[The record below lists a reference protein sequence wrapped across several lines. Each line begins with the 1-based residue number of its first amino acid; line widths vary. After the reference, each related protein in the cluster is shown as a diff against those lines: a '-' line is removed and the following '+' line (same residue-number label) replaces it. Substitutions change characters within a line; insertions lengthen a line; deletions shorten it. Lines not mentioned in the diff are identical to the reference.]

1 MQHIASHLIYLL
13 MASLS
18 LSFTC
23 ALAAKTKLSNWQ
35 EADIDWRAFEGTH
48 INVLADQQPAFMA
61 LKPYLPVFKELTGIN
76 VGFHALEQSKMRRR
90 RSKDLEK
97 GLGLYDVL
105 PMGVTFLGQA
115 YEKNYID
122 PIAPYINNP
131 ALTDKN
137 WYKIDDISP
146 NSLALCQIN
155 GTLLSLPFDFSA
167 PIFFYRKDL
176 FDKFELQ
183 VPNTY
188 EELIQTKIALQKAID
203 LNPELAGMSAFASR
217 TLPGAGLNTWT
228 VLPVMRAY
236 GAQILTQE
244 GEALSN
250 SREAQKGIKAYRDLV
265 VGYGNP
271 SNSRTLHFY
280 DIRKLFKEGK
290 LASAFIASHFYNEID
305 TPKESDIWDKW
316 EAAPLPKGPQARETS
331 PWAWAFAINS
341 KSSKKSAAW
350 LFIQWATSAQTAS
363 LLSTGGSP
371 PRQQIWQEQL
381 FTLVNKPGFNATML
395 WVFEHATPAHI
406 QSGIAQFPAIGEII
420 SHAYSQI
427 FYGADIHQTLNNSND
442 KITVVL
448 ETNNLKQK

>member
-1 MQHIASHLIYLL
+1 MSLFVASVLL
-13 MASLS
+13 STTHTTL
-18 LSFTC
+18 
-23 ALAAKTKLSNWQ
+23 AKTKLSNWQ
-35 EADIDWRAFEGTH
+35 QADIDWRAYQGSH

-61 LKPYLPVFKELTGIN
+61 LKPYLPVFEELTGID
-76 VGFHALEQSKMRRR
+76 VGFHALEQSKMRHR

-115 YEKNYID
+115 HKNNYIE
-122 PIAPYINNP
+122 PLTPYLDNP
-131 ALTDKN
+131 KLTDKS

-176 FDKFELQ
+176 FDKFKIK

-203 LNPELAGMSAFASR
+203 LTPELIGMTAFASR

-236 GAQILTQE
+236 GAKIITKQGQ
-244 GEALSN
+244 AVSN
-250 SREAQKGIKAYRDLV
+250 SIEAQKSIQVYRDLV

-271 SNSRTLHFY
+271 ANSRTLHFY
-280 DIRKLFKEGK
+280 EIRKLFKEGK

-305 TPKESDIWDKW
+305 TLDESDIWDKW
-316 EAAPLPKGPQARETS
+316 EAAPLPMGPNARETS
-331 PWAWAFAINS
+331 PWAWAFTINAQS
-341 KSSKKSAAW
+341 KNKLAAW